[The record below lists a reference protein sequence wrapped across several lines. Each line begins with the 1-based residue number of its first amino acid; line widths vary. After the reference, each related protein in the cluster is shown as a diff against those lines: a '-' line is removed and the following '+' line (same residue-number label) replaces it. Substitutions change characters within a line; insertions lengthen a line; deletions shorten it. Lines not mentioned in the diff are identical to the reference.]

1 MIQVLNKAFNILEY
15 LSWDASREVPLGEI
29 ASALNMDKG
38 TCANILK
45 TLCMRGYVDQELPR
59 KGYKLGYMVFRLGDP
74 YVNKEE
80 LTRKSMEELDN
91 LGARLNEVVLLSV
104 LKQDK
109 RVMMY
114 NTTPDQDLIVRTSRE
129 NPVYRATTGR
139 VILSYASLEE
149 RVRFVRKYGLP
160 KPGDWEGVESFED
173 LMKELDRTREAGWRI
188 DRNKNMIIGMA
199 VPVWKGNKVVA
210 SIGVYLPEVRFSA
223 KRHIEILSGLKK
235 TADNIRLKLSEPE

>member
-1 MIQVLNKAFNILEY
+1 MIQVLDKAFNILEY
-15 LSWDASREVPLGEI
+15 LSWDASREIPLGEI
-29 ASALNMDKG
+29 AGALNMDKG

-45 TLCMRGYVDQELPR
+45 TLCMRGYVDQESPR

-80 LTRKSMEELDN
+80 LTRKAMEEVDK

-109 RVMMY
+109 RVVMY
-114 NTTPDQDLIVRTSRE
+114 GTIPDQDLVVRTSRE
-129 NPVYRATTGR
+129 IPVYRATTGR
-139 VILSYASLEE
+139 MILAYTSSEE

-160 KPGDWEGVESFED
+160 KPGDWEGIESFED
-173 LMKELDRTREAGWRI
+173 LLKELDRTREAGWRV
-188 DRNKNMIIGMA
+188 DLNKNMIAGMA

-210 SIGVYLPEVRFSA
+210 SLGVYLPEVRFTPQ
-223 KRHIEILSGLKK
+223 KHVEMLDDLRR
-235 TADNIRLKLSEPE
+235 TADAIRMKLSEPE